1 MEGIER
7 SFRELREEQWAWNW
21 KEEGRRY
28 EMAKNTNQAG
38 PFVSLKVFDPKG
50 KKFSLFVP
58 RGRQKERWCEMTE
71 ILREMGVRMRIELQ
85 KGKVAESREEE
96 RKTWKVGAQM
106 LKAAEKGR
114 SFVEF
119 LKRSSFHSEGAKVEI
134 EEQESAKLLSQLERC
149 LVGSLNP
156 FPLDLEE
163 AGKEMCKGWRLT
175 SDLGLFDL
183 GDGKVLLQFSMKG
196 DELRV
201 L

>member
-1 MEGIER
+1 
-7 SFRELREEQWAWNW
+7 
-21 KEEGRRY
+21 
-28 EMAKNTNQAG
+28 MAKNTNRAG

-58 RGRQKERWCEMTE
+58 RGRQKEGWCEMAE
-71 ILREMGVRMRIELQ
+71 ILREMGVRTRIELQ

-114 SFVEF
+114 SFVEV
-119 LKRSSFHSEGAKVEI
+119 LKQSCFHSEGAKVEI
-134 EEQESAKLLSQLERC
+134 EEQESAKLLSQLDRC
-149 LVGSLNP
+149 LVGSLDP
-156 FPLDLEE
+156 VPLDLEE

-175 SDLGLFDL
+175 GDLGLFDL
-183 GDGKVLLQFSMKG
+183 GDGKVLLQFATKG

-201 L
+201 LQKGSRSFKSFKVEQCS